1 MSQDM
6 PKYDVRVG
14 EDSFGIFVEVA
25 DFNDYDEL
33 EDLFVEQYD
42 LEVITV
48 AHANNSE
55 NGNYKIWF
63 NQALSVEFIKKI
75 INVVG
80 TYIFITNP
88 YNFFIKKIF
97 SINHN

>member
-1 MSQDM
+1 MTQNI

-42 LEVITV
+42 LEVIAV
-48 AHANNSE
+48 RHASKSE
-55 NGNYKIWF
+55 NGKYQIWF
-63 NQALSVEFIKKI
+63 NQTIGIEFIKKI
-75 INVVG
+75 I
-80 TYIFITNP
+80 IE
-88 YNFFIKKIF
+88 
-97 SINHN
+97 INSKSA

>member
-33 EDLFVEQYD
+33 EDVFVEQYD
-42 LEVITV
+42 LEVIAV

-63 NQALSVEFIKKI
+63 NQTLSAESIKNI
-75 INVVG
+75 INE
-80 TYIFITNP
+80 
-88 YNFFIKKIF
+88 
-97 SINHN
+97 INTKNA

>member
-42 LEVITV
+42 LEVV
-48 AHANNSE
+48 SVSHANKPE
-55 NGNYKIWF
+55 NDKYKIWF
-63 NQALSVEFIKKI
+63 NQTLGVEFIKKI
-75 INVVG
+75 INE
-80 TYIFITNP
+80 
-88 YNFFIKKIF
+88 
-97 SINHN
+97 INNKSA

>member
-1 MSQDM
+1 MSQNM

-33 EDLFVEQYD
+33 EDVFLEQYD
-42 LEVITV
+42 LEVV
-48 AHANNSE
+48 AVTHANNSE

-63 NQALSVEFIKKI
+63 NQTLSVEFIKNI
-75 INVVG
+75 INE
-80 TYIFITNP
+80 
-88 YNFFIKKIF
+88 
-97 SINHN
+97 INTKNA

>member
-33 EDLFVEQYD
+33 EDLFVEQYG
-42 LEVITV
+42 LVVIAV
-48 AHANNSE
+48 SHANKSE
-55 NGNYKIWF
+55 NGKYKIWL
-63 NQALSVEFIKKI
+63 NQSLGIEFVKKI
-75 INVVG
+75 IDE
-80 TYIFITNP
+80 
-88 YNFFIKKIF
+88 
-97 SINHN
+97 INNSA